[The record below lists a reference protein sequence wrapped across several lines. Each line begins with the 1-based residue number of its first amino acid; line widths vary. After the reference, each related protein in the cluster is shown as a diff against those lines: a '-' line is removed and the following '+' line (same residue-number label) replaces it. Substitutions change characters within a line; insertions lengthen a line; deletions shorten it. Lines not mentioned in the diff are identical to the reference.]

1 VCLHVC
7 EGGGTS
13 ACACAFAGVCGG
25 GGEGMMPVPKRTSQ
39 DIQHQQMY
47 LVSARVR
54 FYVDQISHGTSED
67 RGLNPGL

>member
-1 VCLHVC
+1 MCVRVGVPVRVLVLLQVCV
-7 EGGGTS
+7 
-13 ACACAFAGVCGG
+13 
-25 GGEGMMPVPKRTSQ
+25 GEGMMPVPKRTSQ